1 MQGRPLLNSWLCLL
15 SAATALLVPPSN
27 YQHVRHPAKQQQAL
41 VMHAGSCESIPELR
55 DVYELAPL
63 MTYDGWEEDVGS
75 VENEWAR
82 GRHVDIQTEVG
93 TMRRKQCLHEGG
105 RSDAALQMLDDV
117 KQGLTYAGWEEDVG
131 SAERRWARD
140 GHVDIQR
147 EVGMMRRKQRLHDV
161 LSEEADASGR
171 VAEASLKPKLD

>member
-1 MQGRPLLNSWLCLL
+1 MRRKQCLHEGDRSDAALQMLDDVKQGL
-15 SAATALLVPPSN
+15 
-27 YQHVRHPAKQQQAL
+27 
-41 VMHAGSCESIPELR
+41 
-55 DVYELAPL
+55 
-63 MTYDGWEEDVGS
+63 TYAGWEADVRL
-75 VENEWAR
+75 VEKIWAR
-82 GRHVDIQTEVG
+82 DGHVDIQREVER
-93 TMRRKQCLHEGG
+93 MRRKQCLHEGG

-171 VAEASLKPKLD
+171 VAEASLKPKLDLFHVALSLYTALVVSSLINDILY

>member
-1 MQGRPLLNSWLCLL
+1 
-15 SAATALLVPPSN
+15 
-27 YQHVRHPAKQQQAL
+27 
-41 VMHAGSCESIPELR
+41 MHAGSCESIPELR

-131 SAERRWARD
+131 LVERRWARD
-140 GHVDIQR
+140 GRVDIQT
-147 EVGMMRRKQRLHDV
+147 EVGMMRRKQRLHAV
-161 LSEEADASGR
+161 LS
-171 VAEASLKPKLD
+171 